1 MWFLY
6 ILIIILFIL
15 LIIKTSRNN
24 TIINSSYRV
33 APSNINYGG
42 NGLFAEKHYR
52 QGDTIDVCTTIKVIN
67 TDINSTSR
75 LHDYV
80 FESSFD
86 EGYVLMPLGYC
97 GVMNHS
103 DTKQNASWKISSD
116 DKYIT
121 MYAIRD
127 IQKGEEFFVN
137 YGNEYWRDR
146 DTEKF

>member
-67 TDINSTSR
+67 TDMKIINS
-75 LHDYV
+75 
-80 FESSFD
+80 SSFCHQT
-86 EGYVLMPLGYC
+86 GGIGSLV
-97 GVMNHS
+97 
-103 DTKQNASWKISSD
+103 
-116 DKYIT
+116 
-121 MYAIRD
+121 
-127 IQKGEEFFVN
+127 
-137 YGNEYWRDR
+137 
-146 DTEKF
+146 TEI